1 MASTKKKRRIEEEN
15 REFNRDWTESFA
27 FICNSDGLP
36 TCLIC
41 HKKLA
46 HNKKSNLERHF
57 TKKHTQFASKYPA
70 GEERKKAVDE
80 LQKQKWQSSSM
91 LSNRTQS
98 TSNVNLASFAVSL
111 EIAKKGKP
119 FTDGEYVKDCFIR
132 ASEELFRDFNNKPEI
147 LKKIKDLPLSAKTV
161 QDRIA
166 KMSSN
171 VTYLQVEDI
180 QLSSALSLAIDES
193 CDIKDTAQVALF
205 VRYMSSQG
213 PKEEL
218 LGLLPLSGQTREEGI
233 ANAVQ
238 KCLEDNKIDLNKIVS
253 IATDGARSMTGKN
266 KGATTILQSKI
277 NHEILTFHCII
288 HPEALCAQTFPAEI
302 VEVMNLVIK
311 IVNNILSK
319 ALYHCQFKE
328 FLNEMETQ
336 YSDLL
341 LHNKVRWL
349 CKGKVL
355 KRFALCLNEI
365 NAFLNE
371 KGINHPELEN
381 DKWLQKFYFMVDI
394 TAKLNELNLK
404 LQGKG
409 NPTYVFVEELVC
421 FEEKLILFAEDIQSG
436 KLLHFQF
443 LRQYRDKTSATV
455 DTNYFNTVIKK
466 IKDELADRFEQ
477 FKTNKTTLAFIVNPL
492 NTNSNEIHVEP
503 FGIDTGSLE
512 MQLIDLKS
520 KALWSGKFTEL
531 KSKLE
536 ELEVQKCMYVTQEK
550 WTALKEM
557 PRVEALIFDTWNSLP
572 DCYSE
577 VKKLAFGVLTIFGLT
592 YSCEQAFSCM
602 NIIKSKVRSQLTN
615 ENLESCLKL
624 KTTSYE
630 PNLSKLSN
638 TMQSQ
643 RSH

>member
-1 MASTKKKRRIEEEN
+1 MASTEKKRRTEEEH

-27 FICNSDGLP
+27 FICNSEGLP

-41 HKKLA
+41 HEKLA

-57 TKKHTQFASKYPA
+57 TKKHIQFASKYPA

-80 LQKQKWQSSSM
+80 LQKQKQQSSSM
-91 LSNRTQS
+91 LSNWTQS
-98 TSNVNLASFAVSL
+98 TSNVNLASFAISL

-132 ASEELFRDFNNKPEI
+132 ASEELFRDFKNKPEI

-205 VRYMSSQG
+205 VRYMPSQG

-218 LGLLPLSGQTREEGI
+218 LGLLPLSGQTRGEDI

-288 HPEALCAQTFPAEI
+288 HQEALCAQTFPAEI

-311 IVNNILSK
+311 IVNSILSK
-319 ALYHCQFKE
+319 ALYHRQFKE

-349 CKGKVL
+349 SKGKVL

-365 NAFLNE
+365 NTFLNE
-371 KGINHPELEN
+371 KGISHPELEN

-409 NPTYVFVEELVC
+409 NPAYVLVEELVC

-443 LRQYRDKTSATV
+443 LKQYRDKTSATV
-455 DTNYFNTVIKK
+455 DTNYFSTVIKK
-466 IKDELADRFEQ
+466 IKDEFAERFKQ

-492 NTNSNEIHVEP
+492 NTNSNEIHIKP
-503 FGIDTGSLE
+503 FGIDTGSLD

-536 ELEVQKCMYVTQEK
+536 ELEVQKCMYVTQQK

-557 PRVEALIFDTWNSLP
+557 PRVEALIFDAWNSLP

-577 VKKLAFGVLTIFGLT
+577 VKKLAFGVLTIFGST

-602 NIIKSKVRSQLTN
+602 NIIKSK
-615 ENLESCLKL
+615 
-624 KTTSYE
+624 
-630 PNLSKLSN
+630 
-638 TMQSQ
+638 
-643 RSH
+643 